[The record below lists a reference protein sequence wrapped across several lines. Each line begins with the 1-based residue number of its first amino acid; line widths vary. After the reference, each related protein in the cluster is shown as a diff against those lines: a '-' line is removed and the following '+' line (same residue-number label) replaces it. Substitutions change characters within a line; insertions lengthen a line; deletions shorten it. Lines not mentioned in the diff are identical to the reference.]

1 MKRQYNF
8 ARLKPIRLARN
19 QYTMSLKTLK
29 GVKTMR
35 DSNFGVDT
43 VLNFAGFAAAG
54 VAAYSAFDGKWKITA
69 IAAGAGLLCLYGAV
83 QILKDR
89 LNEKKKE
96 EDFDTI
102 WRENDHVHERINKL
116 EDRLDTVMNNGVS
129 TNTFD
134 GAIQDLHQKID
145 NNSDNTSRDFDA
157 VYRHIGDEMREVNYR
172 IDSVDIGTACSGK
185 RSK

>member
-1 MKRQYNF
+1 
-8 ARLKPIRLARN
+8 
-19 QYTMSLKTLK
+19 
-29 GVKTMR
+29 MR

-54 VAAYSAFDGKWKITA
+54 VAAYAAFDGKWKITA

-83 QILKDR
+83 QTLKDH

-116 EDRLDTVMNNGVS
+116 EDRLDKCVSVTTIETVVGDINR
-129 TNTFD
+129 
-134 GAIQDLHQKID
+134 KIETQIVD
-145 NNSDNTSRDFDA
+145 TQHDFDA
-157 VYRHIGDEMREVNYR
+157 VYRHISDESREIHSR
-172 IDSVDIGTACSGK
+172 IDEVSSDCVTACSSK
-185 RSK
+185 RK